1 MSAVKGST
9 QVALRW
15 NYTLST
21 GSNLLLT
28 TFYIIDDG
36 NSDAIGALSPN
47 NIAAV
52 NDMND
57 YRTRFDISTSE
68 VATLIIKKVTER
80 EEAVYQCKLTMV
92 GNTWTYEIRVIVL
105 VETSFTSSPSSPSDD
120 QTVNEGSNLTLFCD
134 ATGKPA
140 PNVTWTRVLKN
151 GTDGDVVFLGNPWE
165 PLGYRKHQQNCYWNI
180 PLYSLQWNWKSR
192 EPFTLCQCY
201 L

>member
-15 NYTLST
+15 NYTLSP

-36 NSDAIGALSPN
+36 NSDAIGTLSPN

-52 NDMND
+52 NDIND
-57 YRTRFDISTSE
+57 YRTRFDISISE

-80 EEAVYQCKLTMV
+80 EEAVYQCKLTVV

-105 VETSFTSSPSSPSDD
+105 
-120 QTVNEGSNLTLFCD
+120 
-134 ATGKPA
+134 GKTY
-140 PNVTWTRVLKN
+140 NV
-151 GTDGDVVFLGNPWE
+151 
-165 PLGYRKHQQNCYWNI
+165 
-180 PLYSLQWNWKSR
+180 
-192 EPFTLCQCY
+192 
-201 L
+201 